1 MKEMESNRQKKIA
14 SLIQQEMSMLFQK
27 FGLEFLSTIVT
38 VTIVRLSPDLGNAK
52 IYISVFPKEKQ
63 QTVYGLIVEKSKVLR
78 FELGKNI
85 RNQIRK
91 IPDLQ
96 FYIDDSLDYAEH
108 INELLKK

>member
-1 MKEMESNRQKKIA
+1 MESNRQKKIA

-63 QTVYGLIVEKSKVLR
+63 QAVYELIVEKSKILR
-78 FELGKNI
+78 FELGKKI

-108 INELLKK
+108 INQLLKK